1 MPYTHRSGATIVP
14 PVYVDHL
21 STTPL
26 DPRVAEAMR
35 PHLEAWYGV
44 PTALHARGRRVAA
57 VIETARAAVA
67 RLLRAAP
74 EEILFTGS
82 ATEANNLVVKG
93 AVLEG
98 GRAGRRLAAAT
109 EHHSVLHPLRSLERA
124 GIDTAILPVLPD
136 GVLDLDAC
144 AEALGRGTGLLSV
157 AHASA
162 EIGTLQPIPAIAG
175 MARAAGW
182 LLHADAVATAGRLLF
197 ADDLRPDFE
206 VITPHLFNGP
216 AGIAAVRVARGR
228 SLRPLVEGGIQ
239 EGGLR
244 AGTLPVASVAG
255 FGRAA
260 EIALLEGT
268 ERAAAAE
275 RLAVDLRERLGSR
288 VRDLLFTGH
297 PHQRVPGH
305 LSLAVRGVE
314 AEALLREL
322 DDAGVE
328 ASSGSAC
335 LTGAGKPSHVLLACG
350 VEPAVARGAV
360 TFVFGAGNRPEDPER
375 IAAALAAAAGRLRSL
390 SPL

>member
-1 MPYTHRSGATIVP
+1 MPSI
-14 PVYVDHL
+14 YVDHF

-35 PHLEAWYGV
+35 PHLGV
-44 PTALHARGRRVAA
+44 EFGAPTALHARGRRIAA
-57 VIETARAAVA
+57 VIEAARAAVA
-67 RLLRAAP
+67 RLLAADP
-74 EEILFTGS
+74 DEILFAGS

-93 AVLEG
+93 AVVEG
-98 GRAGRRLAAAT
+98 VRVVRRLAAST
-109 EHHSVLHPLRSLERA
+109 EHHSVLHPLRSLERTGA
-124 GIDTAILPVLPD
+124 ETALLPVGPE

-144 AEALGRGTGLLSV
+144 AEALRSGPGLLSV

-162 EIGTLQPIPAIAG
+162 EIGTLQPIATIVG

-182 LLHADAVATAGRLLF
+182 LLHADAVATAGRIPF
-197 ADDLRPDFE
+197 GGTPRPDFE

-228 SLRPLVEGGIQ
+228 SLRPLVEGGLQ

-244 AGTLPVASVAG
+244 AGTLPVALCAG
-255 FGRAA
+255 FGAA
-260 EIALLEGT
+260 ADIALRDGS

-275 RLAVDLRERLGSR
+275 RLALDLRGRLGSR
-288 VRDLLFTGH
+288 LGDLGFTGH
-297 PHQRVPGH
+297 PDRRVPGH
-305 LSLAVRGVE
+305 LSLTVRGVE

-322 DDAGVE
+322 DEAGVE

-335 LTGAGKPSHVLLACG
+335 LTGAGKPSHVLVACG
-350 VEPAVARGAV
+350 IDPGTARGAL
-360 TFVFGAGNRPEDPER
+360 TIGFGAGNRPEDPER
-375 IAAALAAAAGRLRSL
+375 IAVVLAAAASRLRAL